1 MADHEQL
8 AAFSYHWRAAGL
20 AETTLRYYLSWL
32 RRLGVD
38 DATTDDWLAA
48 QLADMTPSQRHYALR
63 AARAWGRWRGTGL
76 GRTLKTPK
84 VPERAQPT
92 ATSESLRNALN
103 RSGPEPWDV
112 RAAAIVATLW
122 ATGMRI
128 GEAHALRWE
137 DVDLEDGLV
146 KVTSSKGRTFRWAVL
161 DRVAIE
167 RLQAW
172 QGCDTSSGR
181 VFPVN
186 SRTLQRDVVR
196 LVGLPAHALRRG
208 HAIDWL
214 RKGGSQ
220 TSLMVICGWKNPTM
234 VSR

>member
-1 MADHEQL
+1 M
-8 AAFSYHWRAAGL
+8 
-20 AETTLRYYLSWL
+20 
-32 RRLGVD
+32 
-38 DATTDDWLAA
+38 
-48 QLADMTPSQRHYALR
+48 
-63 AARAWGRWRGTGL
+63 
-76 GRTLKTPK
+76 
-84 VPERAQPT
+84 
-92 ATSESLRNALN
+92 
-103 RSGPEPWDV
+103 
-112 RAAAIVATLW
+112 
-122 ATGMRI
+122 
-128 GEAHALRWE
+128 
-137 DVDLEDGLV
+137 DLEDGLV

-172 QGCDTSSGR
+172 QGCDISTGR

-196 LVGLPAHALRRG
+196 LVGP

-234 VSR
+234 VSRYTKTLASELAIEEARRIRAS

>member
-1 MADHEQL
+1 MADESKL
-8 AAFSYHWRAAGL
+8 AALAYHWRAAGL

-32 RRLGVD
+32 RRLDVD
-38 DATTDDWLAA
+38 DTTTDDWLAA

-76 GRTLKTPK
+76 GRTLETPK
-84 VPERAQPT
+84 VPEHAQPT
-92 ATSESLRNALN
+92 ATSESLRATLN

-112 RAAAIVATLW
+112 RAAAVVATLW

-146 KVTSSKGRTFRWAVL
+146 KVTSSKARTFRWAVL

-172 QGCDTSSGR
+172 QGCDTRTGR

-186 SRTLQRDVVR
+186 SRTLQGSATWCAWSACRPMLCVEAMPSTGSGR
-196 LVGLPAHALRRG
+196 AARRPRSWSSVAG
-208 HAIDWL
+208 RTQRW
-214 RKGGSQ
+214 
-220 TSLMVICGWKNPTM
+220 
-234 VSR
+234 